1 MCLFFL
7 VVRFLPKRPHFSSG
21 SCPPCLPFASV
32 QQMVRISS
40 YKTSGGKSKFYEN
53 DELLQASIVL
63 HPQFETDWQAVVL
76 IAG

>member
-1 MCLFFL
+1 
-7 VVRFLPKRPHFSSG
+7 
-21 SCPPCLPFASV
+21 V

-53 DELLQASIVL
+53 GELCQASIVL

>member
-1 MCLFFL
+1 
-7 VVRFLPKRPHFSSG
+7 
-21 SCPPCLPFASV
+21 
-32 QQMVRISS
+32 MVRISS

-53 DELLQASIVL
+53 GELCKASIVL